1 MARQGYLVMFVDDP
15 RVRRRTAPHAGF
27 YALASAAGTQSMG
40 VQVFDNLRA
49 LDYLLTRPEVDPGRI
64 GISGLCQGSEQ
75 TWLTAALEERFRVAS
90 PVCGTTTFEWWAR
103 MPHFLGINLSDP
115 SPYVENI
122 LGWSDWHELGDCI
135 APRPVLIVSNSGD
148 NWWPKPGF
156 DKVVASMRSVYGLYA
171 KPDCFDVVFDLR
183 SHSMVP
189 YTKEICAWFEKHLKP
204 LPPSEAKSLPCGD
217 PADPDTSMIR
227 YFQRRIRGQT
237 EALPAEFA
245 NRQAWESCREAMVAW
260 LRQSCNPARRKGAAP
275 GSVNRQEADGLVCE
289 DLLLPQDEGLTLP
302 IRFYYRPAAGKPRP
316 AIVLSYDSPQWIG
329 EPNVLQIARA
339 LAGDGFLV
347 AIPEHAGTA
356 GQSRRSV
363 HLISYYGA
371 ADTVGLPPLAM
382 RVWDDLSCLEYLA
395 GREDVDKRS
404 ILIAGLGIGGADAA
418 MTAVLDE
425 RIAAVAAVGAITVR
439 DWAVT
444 VAPRLGQFDR
454 IMPYLPGI
462 ATKTDLQY
470 VYAAVAPR
478 PLLLV
483 DGTDRANWPEVAYQ
497 RVRKQAE
504 QVFALYGAAEKLT
517 LTPAQSPWG
526 IEELRRWAKA
536 DPARKG
542 Q

>member
-1 MARQGYLVMFVDDP
+1 
-15 RVRRRTAPHAGF
+15 
-27 YALASAAGTQSMG
+27 
-40 VQVFDNLRA
+40 
-49 LDYLLTRPEVDPGRI
+49 
-64 GISGLCQGSEQ
+64 
-75 TWLTAALEERFRVAS
+75 
-90 PVCGTTTFEWWAR
+90 
-103 MPHFLGINLSDP
+103 
-115 SPYVENI
+115 
-122 LGWSDWHELGDCI
+122 
-135 APRPVLIVSNSGD
+135 
-148 NWWPKPGF
+148 
-156 DKVVASMRSVYGLYA
+156 
-171 KPDCFDVVFDLR
+171 
-183 SHSMVP
+183 
-189 YTKEICAWFEKHLKP
+189 
-204 LPPSEAKSLPCGD
+204 
-217 PADPDTSMIR
+217 
-227 YFQRRIRGQT
+227 
-237 EALPAEFA
+237 
-245 NRQAWESCREAMVAW
+245 
-260 LRQSCNPARRKGAAP
+260 
-275 GSVNRQEADGLVCE
+275 
-289 DLLLPQDEGLTLP
+289 
-302 IRFYYRPAAGKPRP
+302 
-316 AIVLSYDSPQWIG
+316 
-329 EPNVLQIARA
+329 

-526 IEELRRWAKA
+526 IEELHRWAKA